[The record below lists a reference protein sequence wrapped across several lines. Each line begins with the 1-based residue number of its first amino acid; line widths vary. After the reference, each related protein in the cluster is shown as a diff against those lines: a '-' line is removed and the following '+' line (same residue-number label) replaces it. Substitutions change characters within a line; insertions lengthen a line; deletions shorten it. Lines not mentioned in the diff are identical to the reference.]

1 MELQLLCGLYSTEE
15 QPPTVSLANDMWAM
29 GVILVYLLAAFN
41 AFGVDANNGD
51 LMAQWNDDSDVRTKQ
66 VQPKRTRKRQASAGR
81 SATAEP
87 WSGLIFPLLVLDAA
101 NRTTSVTV
109 FKMQIYS
116 PERYLCKFMCQV
128 HSFCQH
134 VYQTRLELEC
144 ACLVTG
150 AL

>member
-1 MELQLLCGLYSTEE
+1 MWKKQFAEVKGVHSIPFVELQLLCGLYSTEE

-66 VQPKRTRKRQASAGR
+66 VQPKRTRKRQASAG
-81 SATAEP
+81 
-87 WSGLIFPLLVLDAA
+87 
-101 NRTTSVTV
+101 
-109 FKMQIYS
+109 
-116 PERYLCKFMCQV
+116 
-128 HSFCQH
+128 
-134 VYQTRLELEC
+134 
-144 ACLVTG
+144 